1 MGCLSSAQANPSV
14 VTIENRQQSTASS
27 LPQKS
32 SEYQNHEERS
42 YVKKEPSQEQINT
55 DTRQQTKASNVLV
68 LDREEEQED
77 ERLSRSRDSIQIHN
91 EAEENPTHDFKDSG
105 FQNSQSEH
113 SLPKQ
118 NSKPDVK
125 YDKDSTEVVTV
136 ASAKK
141 VKKDDILPEYV
152 PPSRDAI
159 KSEDTDSGFENPEI
173 ASVSAYS
180 PDGNSDDDMF

>member
-1 MGCLSSAQANPSV
+1 MGCLSSAQASPSV
-14 VTIENRQQSTASS
+14 VTIANRQQGTASS

-32 SEYQNHEERS
+32 SEYRGHEERS
-42 YVKKEPSQEQINT
+42 YVDKEPSQEQIHT

-68 LDREEEQED
+68 LDREETREE
-77 ERLSRSRDSIQIHN
+77 EKLSRSRDSIQIHN
-91 EAEENPTHDFKDSG
+91 EAEENPKYDFKDSG

-118 NSKPDVK
+118 NSKPDVR

-180 PDGNSDDDMF
+180 PDDNSDDDMF

>member
-32 SEYQNHEERS
+32 IEYQGHDERS

-68 LDREEEQED
+68 LDREEEQEE

-91 EAEENPTHDFKDSG
+91 EAEENPKHDFKDSG
-105 FQNSQSEH
+105 VQNSQSEH

-118 NSKPDVK
+118 
-125 YDKDSTEVVTV
+125 KDSTEVVTV

-180 PDGNSDDDMF
+180 PDDNSDDDMF